1 MGDVSTHTRTGSA
14 GTKRP
19 RRWRHRPYAVT
30 SRTFKLDS
38 SLLSELRVRAGVL
51 GIGQTEAV
59 ERAINEWLI
68 RSWKEGLPK
77 LHTSDISAD

>member
-1 MGDVSTHTRTGSA
+1 
-14 GTKRP
+14 
-19 RRWRHRPYAVT
+19 
-30 SRTFKLDS
+30 LDS